1 MTFPFRVSLLSAAS
15 LASRIDELAEVLV
28 DCVQGGASV
37 SFMLPF
43 SHDKARDFWHG
54 VAQSAAREER
64 VVFVAENDA
73 GRIVGTVQL
82 ITAQPDN
89 QPHRADVAKL
99 LVHRQARRGGAAR
112 ELMALLETEAR
123 KRGKNMLVLDTATGS
138 DAERFYLR
146 HEWQRVGEIPRYAL
160 NPDGSYC
167 ATTYFFKQL

>member
-43 SHDKARDFWHG
+43 SHDDAREFWHG

-64 VVFVAENDA
+64 IVFVAENDA

-112 ELMALLETEAR
+112 ELMGLLETEAR
-123 KRGKNMLVLDTATGS
+123 KRGKSVLVLDTATGS

-146 HEWQRVGEIPRYAL
+146 HEWKRVGEIPRYAL

>member
-1 MTFPFRVSLLSAAS
+1 MALPFHVSVMSAAS
-15 LASRIDELAEVLV
+15 LANHIDELADVLV

-43 SHDKARDFWHG
+43 AHSQARDFWHG

-64 VVFVAENDA
+64 VVIVAQDEA

-89 QPHRADVAKL
+89 QPHRADVSKL
-99 LVHRQARRGGAAR
+99 LVHRSARRGGVAR
-112 ELMALLETEAR
+112 ELMSLLETEAL
-123 KRGKNMLVLDTATGS
+123 KRGKNVLVLDTATGS
-138 DAERFYLR
+138 DAERFYQR
-146 HEWQRVGEIPRYAL
+146 NEWQRAGEIPRYAL